1 MILIIDNYDS
11 FTYNL
16 YQYIGEL
23 HQPVEVVRNDR
34 ITIEEIRRMNPEG
47 IVLSPGPGRPADAGI
62 TEEVIR
68 TLAGTVPIL
77 GVCLGHQAMGEVY
90 GGTVT
95 YAMELVHGKSSE
107 ATLDRTSKL
116 FRGFPEKITVAR
128 YHSLCVAR
136 ADLPENFQVT
146 AETADGEIMAMEDRK
161 RGLYGLQFH
170 PESVLTKYGKLILQN
185 FITEV
190 LGLPLSTGKGVEIDV
205 AGSEKHQLKAYLK
218 KVVGG
223 GNLSEEEASEAMEII
238 MSNSSTDAQIASFM
252 TALAMKGE
260 TIGEITGFARTM
272 RQKASL
278 LEGLEDSIDIV
289 GTGGDLHHTFNI
301 STTSAFVLAGA
312 GAQVAKHGNRSVSSR
327 SGSADVLE
335 SLGVRI
341 DLSPQRVKE
350 VVEKIGVGFMFAPVF
365 HKSMRFAAT
374 PRRELGLRSFFNI
387 LGPLAN
393 PAGTQYIL
401 MGVYDEA
408 QVETLGRVL
417 QNLGVRG
424 GMVVHGL
431 DGLDEVSTTS
441 ETMVTEIRQGTLR
454 HYVIRPEDYGIPR
467 ADMKDLVG
475 GDALE
480 NAEITRSILKG
491 TLGPKR
497 DIVVFNSGCA
507 LYARG
512 LAASIEEGVAMAKE
526 SIDSGKA
533 FGKLEALIAASQ
545 EVSP

>member
-47 IVLSPGPGRPADAGI
+47 IVLSPGPGRPVDAGI

-95 YAMELVHGKSSE
+95 YAKELVHGKSSE
-107 ATLDRTSKL
+107 VALDNGSKL
-116 FRGFPEKITVAR
+116 FRGFPDKITVAR

-136 ADLPENFQVT
+136 EDLPDNFQVT

-161 RGLYGLQFH
+161 RRLYGLQFH
-170 PESVLTKYGKLILQN
+170 PESILTKYGKLILQN
-185 FITEV
+185 FITEI
-190 LGLPLSTGKGVEIDV
+190 LGLRLTTGVEVEIDV
-205 AGSEKHQLKAYLK
+205 AGNEKHQLKAYLK

-272 RQKASL
+272 RQKAAL

-341 DLSPQRVKE
+341 DLSPQRIKE
-350 VVEKIGVGFMFAPVF
+350 VVEDIGVGFMFAPVF

-393 PAGTQYIL
+393 PAGTRYIL

-417 QNLGVRG
+417 QNLGVLG
-424 GMVVHGL
+424 GMVVHGI

-467 ADMKDLVG
+467 AQMEDLVG

-480 NAEITRSILKG
+480 NARITRSILEG

-507 LYARG
+507 LYVRG
-512 LAASIEEGVAMAKE
+512 LADSIEKGIAMAEE

-533 FGKLEALIAASQ
+533 LGKLEALIAASQ